1 MRAVLGRASFDLPS
15 VPEPFRE
22 TPETAVRATEEFMEK
37 WNGKGNRLIVRPEA
51 MNEVQASREMILR
64 LRELSREA
72 RSGFHMHAAS
82 SRSRLEWL
90 KKEVGFRSIEYL
102 DHLKVLGPDVVL
114 AHCVWLND
122 EEKRMMAESQTA
134 VSHNPV
140 SNQYLADGVAPVPEF
155 LEMGIR
161 VGIGTDGAGSNNA
174 QDMFEAM
181 KAAALLHKVH
191 NLRANVM
198 GAPEVLELATV
209 KWAEALGIDHITG
222 SVEPGKR
229 ADILL
234 VSRNSLGMI
243 PCYSIASNL
252 VYSASSKV
260 VDTVIIEGKIV
271 AEKGECVSL
280 DKKDVLKEAV
290 RLEKFLKMK
299 MKN

>member
-1 MRAVLGRASFDLPS
+1 
-15 VPEPFRE
+15 
-22 TPETAVRATEEFMEK
+22 
-37 WNGKGNRLIVRPEA
+37 

-64 LRELSREA
+64 LRKLSRETGT
-72 RSGFHMHAAS
+72 GFHMHAAS
-82 SRSRLEWL
+82 SRSRPEWL
-90 KKEVGFRSIEYL
+90 KKKVGFSTIEYL
-102 DHLKVLGPDVVL
+102 NRLGVLGPDVVL
-114 AHCVWLND
+114 AHCVWLSD
-122 EEKRMMAESQTA
+122 EEKKMMADSKTA

-161 VGIGTDGAGSNNA
+161 VGIGTDGAGSNNS

-181 KAAALLHKVH
+181 KVTALLHKVH
-191 NLRANVM
+191 NLRADVM

-209 KWAEALGIDHITG
+209 KGAEALGIDGITG

-234 VSRNSLGMI
+234 VSRTSLGMI

-252 VYSASSKV
+252 VYSVSSKI

-271 AEKGECVSL
+271 AQKGECVSL
-280 DKKDVLKEAV
+280 DKWDIIKEAKK
-290 RLEKFLKMK
+290 LEEFLKK
-299 MKN
+299 KIVE